1 MCGRK
6 KVSGEGMKCK
16 TIYETLYGCDAK
28 KYGLYSGRDFD
39 EWFESVYM
47 KFYKNIYEAGE

>member
-1 MCGRK
+1 
-6 KVSGEGMKCK
+6 MKCK

-47 KFYKNIYEAGE
+47 KFYKNIYEVGE